1 MVTRPWIKSYPE
13 GIRWE
18 FDLEPASLP
27 TLLKDAVDRYADK
40 TCLNFL
46 GKRTSYAQLYEQV
59 CAAAAG
65 FQRLGVG
72 PGIKVGLY
80 LPNCPQFVIAYYGAL
95 MAGGTI
101 VNYSPLYSE
110 RELLA
115 QVEDS
120 ETDIMVSLDLKA
132 LYPKMEKVFRES
144 RLRQMVVG
152 SLVDIL
158 PFPKNLLFALFKSGD
173 VATVNWDQN
182 HTRFKDLLSHGRHP
196 AEVAIDPKKGVAVL
210 QYTGGTTG
218 TPKGAMLTHANLYL
232 NTSQILAWSS
242 DLKPGEE
249 RIFAALPFF
258 HVFAMTAILNFGI
271 SAGAELI
278 LMPRYETEEAAKLI
292 ARNRVTRMAGVPTMF
307 RALLDHPQA
316 GKALFRYMEACI
328 SGGAPLPAD
337 LALKFEQVTGCR
349 LVEGYGL
356 TEASPVLTVN
366 PTDGSGKPGSIGLPL
381 PGTEILILERDDP
394 SKVMPLGEVGEL
406 GARGPQVMT
415 GYWNNQ
421 TETDDVLKGDVLLTG
436 DLGYMDEDGYSYIID
451 REKDLILV
459 SGFNVFP
466 RVVEEALY
474 EHPAVSEATVIGI
487 PHEYKGE
494 APKAFVALLPG
505 HEALTS
511 EKILEFLEPRLA
523 RHEIPI
529 ELEIR
534 DSLPKT
540 LVGKLSKKELVAEEK
555 AKRSNGKQTV

>member
-1 MVTRPWIKSYPE
+1 MVSRPWVKSYPE
-13 GIRWE
+13 GIRWD

-27 TLLKDAVDRYADK
+27 TLLDEAAERFADRP
-40 TCLNFL
+40 CLNFL
-46 GKRTSYAQLYEQV
+46 GKRTSYDQLYRQV
-59 CAAAAG
+59 RAAAAG

-144 RLRQMVVG
+144 RLRHMIVG
-152 SLVDIL
+152 SLVDVL
-158 PFPKNLLFALFKSGD
+158 PFPKNLGFALFKSGD
-173 VATVNWDQN
+173 IASVNWDEN
-182 HTRFKDLLSHGRHP
+182 HTRFNTLLSHGDEP
-196 AEVAIDPKKGVAVL
+196 AEVAINPKEDVAVL

-232 NTSQILAWSS
+232 NTQQILTWSP
-242 DLKPGEE
+242 DLKLGED

-278 LMPRYETEEAAKLI
+278 LMPRYETEEAVKLI
-292 ARNRVTRMAGVPTMF
+292 ARNKVTRMAGVPTMF
-307 RALLDHPQA
+307 RALLDHPRSA
-316 GKALFRYMEACI
+316 KGLFRYMEACI
-328 SGGAPLPAD
+328 SGGAPLPAE
-337 LALKFEQVTGCR
+337 LAREFERVTGCR
-349 LVEGYGL
+349 VVEGYGL

-366 PTDGSGKPGSIGLPL
+366 PIAEPGKAGSIGLPL
-381 PGTEILILERDDP
+381 PGTELLILERDDP
-394 SKVMPLGEVGEL
+394 SKVMPTGEVGEL
-406 GARGPQVMT
+406 GARGPQVMK
-415 GYWNNQ
+415 GYWKNQ
-421 TETDDVLKGDVLLTG
+421 AETDNVLKGDVLLTG
-436 DLGYMDEDGYSYIID
+436 DLGYMDEDGYSFIVD

-487 PHEYKGE
+487 PHDYKGE
-494 APKAFVALLPG
+494 VPKAFVALHPG
-505 HEALTS
+505 HKALTP
-511 EKILEFLEPRLA
+511 EKVLEFLEPRLA
-523 RHEIPI
+523 RHEMPI
-529 ELEIR
+529 EVEIR

-540 LVGKLSKKELVAEEK
+540 LVGKLSKKELVAEEQ
-555 AKRSNGKQTV
+555 AKQQNDKQ

>member
-1 MVTRPWIKSYPE
+1 MVSRPWVKSYPE
-13 GIRWE
+13 GIRWD

-27 TLLKDAVDRYADK
+27 TLLDEAAQRFADRP
-40 TCLNFL
+40 CLNFL
-46 GKRTSYAQLYEQV
+46 GKQTSYDQLYRQV
-59 CAAAAG
+59 RAAAAG
-65 FQRLGVG
+65 FQKLGVG

-120 ETDIMVSLDLKA
+120 ETDIMVSLDLKV

-144 RLRQMVVG
+144 RLRHMIVG
-152 SLVDIL
+152 SLVDVL
-158 PFPKNLLFALFKSGD
+158 PFPKNLGFALFKSGD
-173 VATVNWDQN
+173 IASVNWDQN
-182 HTRFKDLLSHGRHP
+182 HTRFNALLSHGDEP
-196 AEVAIDPKKGVAVL
+196 AGVAINPKKDVAVL

-232 NTSQILAWSS
+232 NTNQILTWSP

-278 LMPRYETEEAAKLI
+278 LMPRYETEEAVKLI
-292 ARNRVTRMAGVPTMF
+292 ARNKVTRMAGVPTMF
-307 RALLDHPQA
+307 RALLDHPRSA
-316 GKALFRYMEACI
+316 KGLFQYMEACI

-337 LALKFEQVTGCR
+337 LAREFERVTGCR

-366 PTDGSGKPGSIGLPL
+366 PIASPGKAGSIGLPL
-381 PGTEILILERDDP
+381 PGTELLILERDDP
-394 SKVMPLGEVGEL
+394 SKVMPAGEVGEL
-406 GARGPQVMT
+406 GARGPQVMK
-415 GYWNNQ
+415 GYWKNQ
-421 TETDDVLKGDVLLTG
+421 AETDNVLKGDVLLTG
-436 DLGYMDEDGYSYIID
+436 DLGYMDEDGYSFIVD

-487 PHEYKGE
+487 PHDYKGE
-494 APKAFVALLPG
+494 VPKAFVALHPG
-505 HEALTS
+505 HKALTP

-523 RHEIPI
+523 RHEMPI
-529 ELEIR
+529 EVEIR

-540 LVGKLSKKELVAEEK
+540 LVGKLSKKELVAEEQ
-555 AKRSNGKQTV
+555 AKQQNGKQ